1 MICYQCEYEW
11 LNECHAMGLFGRSV
25 ARVFG
30 NEPYS
35 FFQLIEVRNNGHI
48 AFINNIDRWVSQTPG
63 ESILQSPLKNCD
75 WNNANLAN
83 DIFPD
88 YNWIWLGQN
97 ESDIRREWQ
106 HIRVPIW
113 ANSRLFIFFFRK
125 WNRFNTFHCD
135 RIDWIESM
143 KLPGTK
149 RVQKS
154 KEIRHNEISLL
165 KIRKQ
170 TGRSGLDRTW
180 ILGRKWNEFH
190 MLEKN
195 WALRICGWKQSW
207 NCPTFANF
215 PRPDCKEL
223 STDAP
228 TFVYLQS
235 LTLTNAIFQYEKR
248 GKRKKSN

>member
-113 ANSRLFIFFFRK
+113 ANSRLFIFFSENETDSILF
-125 WNRFNTFHCD
+125 TATVS
-135 RIDWIESM
+135 IE
-143 KLPGTK
+143 LN
-149 RVQKS
+149 Q
-154 KEIRHNEISLL
+154 
-165 KIRKQ
+165 
-170 TGRSGLDRTW
+170 
-180 ILGRKWNEFH
+180 
-190 MLEKN
+190 
-195 WALRICGWKQSW
+195 W
-207 NCPTFANF
+207 NCQEPSEFRRA
-215 PRPDCKEL
+215 
-223 STDAP
+223 
-228 TFVYLQS
+228 
-235 LTLTNAIFQYEKR
+235 
-248 GKRKKSN
+248 KKFGTMKSHF